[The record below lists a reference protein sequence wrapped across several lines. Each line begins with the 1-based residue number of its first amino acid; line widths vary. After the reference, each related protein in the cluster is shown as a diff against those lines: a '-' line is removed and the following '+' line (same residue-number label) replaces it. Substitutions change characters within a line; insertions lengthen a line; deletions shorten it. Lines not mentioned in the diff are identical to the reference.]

1 MRIRREEHM
10 AGGNGHVIIKE
21 ILDAEQLNGKCGL
34 YAQVTL
40 EPGCSLGYHEHHGES
55 ETYYILQGQGEYNDN
70 GTYRP
75 VKAGD
80 ITFTP
85 ENLAKLIE
93 LADAGTINSSVA
105 KEVFDHVFE
114 ENVDPEKYV
123 EEHGLKTVNDE
134 GALIEVLEK
143 VIADNP
149 QAVVD
154 YKGGK
159 EKALGALVG
168 QTMKAMKGKANPGL
182 VNQKLRE
189 MLK

>member
-1 MRIRREEHM
+1 MKIRREEHM
-10 AGGNGHVIIKE
+10 AGGNGQ

-85 ENLAKLIE
+85 DNHGHALANTGNTDL
-93 LADAGTINSSVA
+93 
-105 KEVFDHVFE
+105 VFM
-114 ENVDPEKYV
+114 
-123 EEHGLKTVNDE
+123 
-134 GALIEVLEK
+134 ALIIK
-143 VIADNP
+143 D
-149 QAVVD
+149 
-154 YKGGK
+154 
-159 EKALGALVG
+159 
-168 QTMKAMKGKANPGL
+168 
-182 VNQKLRE
+182 
-189 MLK
+189 

>member
-75 VKAGD
+75 VKSRRYYIHTGQSW
-80 ITFTP
+80 TCTCKYRKYRSGFY
-85 ENLAKLIE
+85 
-93 LADAGTINSSVA
+93 GS
-105 KEVFDHVFE
+105 DH
-114 ENVDPEKYV
+114 
-123 EEHGLKTVNDE
+123 
-134 GALIEVLEK
+134 
-143 VIADNP
+143 
-149 QAVVD
+149 
-154 YKGGK
+154 
-159 EKALGALVG
+159 
-168 QTMKAMKGKANPGL
+168 
-182 VNQKLRE
+182 
-189 MLK
+189 